1 MSTYSL
7 QQQVFTIALISNA
20 ASGQSGSVPLLEST
34 LKQAITTFFE
44 NPQAQQYVGTWSVA
58 WGPVVTEPS
67 GVTDAGN
74 AMFVA
79 RGTSPAGTPVYVV
92 TVAGTNPRSLY
103 DVFTEDYDTTLQPWP
118 YPVPAGAD
126 TPNVT
131 QGTLDGLN
139 FLLQMTDPATGTT
152 LQSYLEGVQDSEA
165 TLVFTGHSLGGA
177 LSPAVGLALFGGAGA
192 ATLGTDQWGTVQI
205 YPVAGPTVGDA
216 AYSSLWA
223 RVFPQTQDALGETWN
238 LLVWNTLD
246 VVPHAWAQLSALS
259 TLYPPISWT
268 SCLAKILNGVQGH
281 AAQAGGTFVQPQNQS
296 LQGTFAPWTHTSI
309 LAPEVTYFLIEA
321 LHQHVWAY
329 FDLLDV
335 TEVRPLLMP
344 GGDPVQQPVQAD
356 MEKLAVF
363 LAGYFCR

>member
-7 QQQVFTIALISNA
+7 QQQVFTISLISNA

-34 LKQAITTFFE
+34 LRQVITAFFG
-44 NPQAQQYVGTWSVA
+44 NPQAQQYIGTWSIA

-67 GVTDAGN
+67 GATGAGN

-79 RGTSPAGTPVYVV
+79 RGTSPAGVPVYVV
-92 TVAGTNPRSLY
+92 AVAGTNPLSMY
-103 DVFTEDYDTTLQPWP
+103 DVFTEDYDTALQPWP
-118 YPVPAGAD
+118 YPVPAGAG

-139 FLLQMTDPATGTT
+139 FLLQMTDPATGAT
-152 LQSYLEGVQDSEA
+152 LQSYLAGVQDGDA
-165 TLVFTGHSLGGA
+165 TLVFAGHSLGGA
-177 LSPAVGLALFGGAGA
+177 LSPALALALFGGTGEG
-192 ATLGTDQWGTVQI
+192 TLDASQWGAVQI

-223 RVFPQTQDALGETWN
+223 RVFPQTRDGAGETWN
-238 LLVWNTLD
+238 LLVWNSLD

-259 TLYPPISWT
+259 TLYPPIPGT
-268 SCLAKILNGVQGH
+268 ACLANIVKGVQAH

-296 LQGTFAPWTHTSI
+296 LQGTFAPWSYTPI
-309 LAPEVTYFLIEA
+309 LAPTVTYFLTEA

-335 TEVRPLLMP
+335 TEVRPLMMHS
-344 GGDPVQQPVQAD
+344 GDPVQQPPQGD

-363 LAGYFCR
+363 LSARFCL